1 MKGVLRDPAWV
12 YEQRRVSS
20 DVTEVLRVLFG
31 REQSICQEIKTFF
44 AVAQRASGAYEL
56 YKISFC

>member
-1 MKGVLRDPAWV
+1 VCCAIPPGFK
-12 YEQRRVSS
+12 SS
-20 DVTEVLRVLFG
+20 GGFRLMLLKCFGVLFG

>member
-1 MKGVLRDPAWV
+1 MVRDPAWV

-20 DVTEVLRVLFG
+20 DVTEVLRGPLWG